1 MSIALQIGRGLNIS
15 EKQVAATLSLLQE
28 GATIPFISRYRKEA
42 TGSLDEVQVAAI
54 EENWKKIQ
62 ELEKRREAILKSIEE
77 QGKLTP
83 ELEEKIRICTE
94 MQVLEDL
101 YLPYKQKRKTRA
113 SVARERGLEPLAKI
127 IMSQKETDPYG
138 RAERFKNKEV
148 PTAEDALSGARDI
161 IAEWVS
167 EHAGARQALRNLF
180 EKTAVLET
188 KLVKGKEE
196 EGQNYRDYFKF
207 SEPLKRAAGHR
218 ILAINRAEKEGILR
232 VGIEVNKDDALDR
245 IDRFFVRGDNDSTDQ
260 VEMAVEDSFKRL
272 LAPSLETEFRNTATE
287 KAEEEAI
294 AVFAQNLRQ
303 LLLEA
308 PIPAQKVLA
317 IDPGLRTGC
326 KVVCL
331 DDQGTMLH
339 NTTIF
344 PHDPSRKW
352 EESKKQLQELR
363 KKYGFTAAA
372 VGNGTA
378 GRETETLVREAFS
391 DVPELQVFV
400 VSEAGASIYSASEIA
415 RKEFP
420 DLDLTVRGA
429 ISIGRRLQ
437 DPLAELVKI
446 DPKSIG
452 VGQYQHDVNQ
462 ERLRQVLERVV
473 VSVVNQVGVNLNT
486 ASPWLLRYVS
496 GIGPQLSE
504 KIVAYRTEQGKFAS
518 RAELKKVAGLGPKA
532 FEQCAGFLRI
542 PGAKNPLD
550 NSAVHPESY
559 DLVKAMAK
567 VLGKQVEDLVGKN
580 DWKQQLR
587 LEQFVTTER
596 GLPTLEDIVK
606 ELAKPGLDPRGEA
619 TAFAFDDRVKS
630 ITDLQVGMRLPGIVT
645 NMAKFGAFVDIGIK
659 ENGLLHISQIAD
671 RFISDPAEVL
681 HLHQK
686 LEVRVLEVD
695 IPRKRVALTLKG

>member
-1 MSIALQIGRGLNIS
+1 M
-15 EKQVAATLSLLQE
+15 SLLQE

-54 EENWKKIQ
+54 EEHSKKIQ
-62 ELEKRREAILKSIEE
+62 ELEKRKEAILKSIGE

-83 ELEEKIRICTE
+83 ELETKIKACTE
-94 MQVLEDL
+94 MQALEDL

-138 RAERFKNKEV
+138 RAERFKHKDV
-148 PTAEDALSGARDI
+148 PTVEEALSGARDI

-167 EHAGARQALRNLF
+167 EHIGARQSLRNLY

-188 KLVKGKEE
+188 KMVKGKEE
-196 EGQNYRDYFKF
+196 EGQKYRDYFKF
-207 SEPLKRAAGHR
+207 SEPLKWSAGHR

-232 VGIEVNKDDALDR
+232 VSIDVSKEDALDR
-245 IDRFFVRGDNDSTDQ
+245 LDRFFIRGDNNSTDQ
-260 VEMAVEDSFKRL
+260 VEMAVEDAFKRL
-272 LAPSLETEFRNTATE
+272 LAPSLDTEFRNASTQ
-287 KAEEEAI
+287 KAEDEAI
-294 AVFAQNLRQ
+294 AVFGQNLRQ

-308 PIPAQKVLA
+308 PIPAQRVLA
-317 IDPGLRTGC
+317 IDPGFRTGC

-331 DDQGTMLH
+331 DEQGSLLY
-339 NTTIF
+339 NTTLY
-344 PHDPSRKW
+344 PHEPTRKW
-352 EESKKQLQELR
+352 DQSKRQLQELR
-363 KKYGFTAAA
+363 EKYGFTAAA

-378 GRETETLVREAFS
+378 GRESEALVKEAFQG
-391 DVPELQVFV
+391 VTELQVFM
-400 VSEAGASIYSASEIA
+400 VSESGASIYSASEIA
-415 RKEFP
+415 RQEFP

-452 VGQYQHDVNQ
+452 VGQYQYDVNQ

-504 KIVAYRTEQGKFAS
+504 KIVAYRTEKGKFAS
-518 RAELKKVAGLGPKA
+518 REELKKVAGLGPKA

-580 DWKQQLR
+580 DLKQQLR
-587 LEQFVTTER
+587 LEQFVTEER
-596 GLPTLEDIVK
+596 GLPTLEDIVS
-606 ELAKPGLDPRGEA
+606 ELTKPGLDPRGAA
-619 TAFAFDDRVKS
+619 TAFAFDERVRNIS
-630 ITDLQVGMRLPGIVT
+630 DLEVGMRLPGIVT
-645 NMAKFGAFVDIGIK
+645 NMAKFGAFVDIGIN

-681 HLHQK
+681 SLHQK

-695 IPRKRVALTLKG
+695 VPRKRVALTLKG